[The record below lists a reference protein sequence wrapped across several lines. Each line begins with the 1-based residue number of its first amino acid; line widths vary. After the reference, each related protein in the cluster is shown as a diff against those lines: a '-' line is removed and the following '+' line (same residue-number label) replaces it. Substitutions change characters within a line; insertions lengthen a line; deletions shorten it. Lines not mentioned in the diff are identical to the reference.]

1 MDLLVTKLDG
11 KTTKLSAL
19 GAQVYNFQE
28 SAPTISRT
36 SKSFDGRNGSLDYG
50 ARHTDKK
57 IKVSILLTANQVS
70 GDNIAQQQINALLSQ
85 INPYYITKIDGDD
98 LMYDFERPGQKKG
111 DLSFSGGAENNK
123 RFKVYRTDTNVP
135 DFQGKTGNKLISI
148 WDLEFETVGLPYGE
162 SKPRDVTVTSGQS
175 IQYNGTAACSQLEQ
189 AFYFVVKAKV
199 ANANGFTLKLDTQT
213 LEINSP
219 VVVGD
224 VFTLSGMNN
233 VRGNQNINDKTNAGY
248 FVLNPSA
255 TNKLTCSIDADI
267 QLKNLID
274 LYV

>member
-11 KTTKLSAL
+11 KTTKLSTL

-36 SKSFDGRNGSLDYG
+36 SKRFDGRNGSLDYG

-135 DFQGKTGNKLISI
+135 DFQGKTGN
-148 WDLEFETVGLPYGE
+148 
-162 SKPRDVTVTSGQS
+162 
-175 IQYNGTAACSQLEQ
+175 N
-189 AFYFVVKAKV
+189 
-199 ANANGFTLKLDTQT
+199 
-213 LEINSP
+213 
-219 VVVGD
+219 
-224 VFTLSGMNN
+224 LSRHG
-233 VRGNQNINDKTNAGY
+233 I
-248 FVLNPSA
+248 
-255 TNKLTCSIDADI
+255 
-267 QLKNLID
+267 
-274 LYV
+274 